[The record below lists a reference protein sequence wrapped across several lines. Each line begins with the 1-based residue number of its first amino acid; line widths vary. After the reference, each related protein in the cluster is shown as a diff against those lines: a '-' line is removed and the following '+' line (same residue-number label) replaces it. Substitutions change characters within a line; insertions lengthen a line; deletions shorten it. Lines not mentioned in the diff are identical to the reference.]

1 MNNTLIPRTLGMVKE
16 IFEGKSVEFPQL
28 SKVVIGLGY
37 TGVEIKVNTKERSFM
52 GLAYTLPEVVSHET
66 CSKIKLAGKI
76 ADQPFFKVLEW
87 CLLPFSI
94 QKIVG
99 FATLNAVSQYVM
111 SFINYK
117 ELEIDLMK
125 YLDIKESSRVTFI
138 GLIKP
143 LIRKVNKITES
154 ITIVDRNTT
163 LDQFKSC
170 RVLNTIDDLS
180 ESALDTD
187 IVFCTG
193 TSLINN
199 TLEQIL
205 ELYRNRVQDFILIG
219 PSAGLIPNILFE
231 KGVTVVGGMK
241 IRDIENTFK
250 VIQEGGGTKFF
261 KEFGEKYNLISE
273 S

>member
-1 MNNTLIPRTLGMVKE
+1 MNDTIIPKTLEKVKDLLE
-16 IFEGKSVEFPQL
+16 RKSIEFPQL
-28 SKVVIGLGY
+28 SKIVIGLGY
-37 TGVEIKVNTKERSFM
+37 TGVEINVEKQNFM
-52 GLAYTLPEVVSHET
+52 GLAYTLPDIVSHGT

-76 ADQPFFKVLEW
+76 GEQPLLKILDW
-87 CLLPFSI
+87 CLLRLSI

-99 FATLNAVSQYVM
+99 IATLNAVSQYVM
-111 SFINYK
+111 SFTNYN

-143 LIRKVNKITES
+143 LIRRVGNITDS
-154 ITIVDRNTT
+154 ITIIDKSTS
-163 LDQFKSC
+163 LDHFKSC
-170 RVLNTIDDLS
+170 KVLNTINELS

-199 TLEQIL
+199 TLDNIL
-205 ELYRNRVQDFILIG
+205 ELYRNRDQDFILIG
-219 PSAGLIPNILFE
+219 PSAGLIPDILFE
-231 KGVTVVGGMK
+231 KGVTVVGGMR
-241 IRDIENTFK
+241 IIDIENTFK

-261 KEFGEKYNLISE
+261 KEFGDKYNLISAQ
-273 S
+273 